1 MSLLIRKFHSTK
13 LTKKLPALLILA
25 SVFTGLILA
34 YFSYGEVKNL
44 IIIEKEAKLSDLLNS
59 KKVNFADYLQTI
71 EKDLNFNSVNPFVQ
85 EATHAFTQAW
95 DALGNNGTNQKQYL
109 QDWYIKNNPNPTG
122 SKEKLD
128 YAKDSSLYS
137 EAHRIYHPWLRT
149 FLNDRG
155 YYDIFLFDTKGNLIY
170 SVFKELDYA
179 TNVLVGE
186 YKDTD
191 LGNAYREAM
200 KLENGKAAFFDFKP
214 YAPSHGAPASFFSTP
229 LFEGNNKI
237 GVLIYQMPIDAI
249 NSNLSNVTGL
259 GKTGEISLIGSDFL
273 MRNNSL
279 FSKES
284 TILKRKVDIDPVK
297 KALNGESG
305 VEIAK
310 NFDGTEVIAAYS
322 PIEFEGVKYAFL
334 ATQST
339 NEAFS
344 FLDKLISTT
353 LINTL
358 LAVLVVAL
366 LGFFIS
372 RAVAKRFTALAS
384 SVKQI
389 ADGKNAVIPSLND
402 SDEVGEIARS
412 LQHINEVGQKA
423 LRVQT
428 SLDNVDSPVM
438 MADEKNTITYL
449 NAAAQKLMQ
458 QYSSNFKNTISNFS
472 ATKVIGTQVDDFTK
486 HSMNEA
492 INLSSLSSSQKI
504 SVPFGDALF
513 DLTVGPI
520 FNSANE
526 RLGTV
531 IEWSDVTIQRK
542 IEEEITEIVHASSA
556 GEFTKR
562 IDTSKTSGFMKVLG
576 EGMNAI
582 GDVMLN
588 GMTDIKESIEQ
599 LATGNLTHKM
609 DGEYKGLF
617 FEVSE
622 AFNKTVNKLYEMVG
636 DIQRAANSVS
646 TASAEISSGSTDLSH
661 RTESQ
666 ASTLE
671 QTAASME
678 ELTSTVR
685 ENADNARS
693 AQELSHQSSNVA
705 SQGGEVVAEAVKAM
719 ESIQT
724 SSKQISD
731 IIVTIDEIAFQTN
744 LLALNAAV
752 EAARSGEAGKGF
764 AVVASEVRAL
774 AGRSAEASKEI
785 KELITNSVEQIN
797 GGVDLVNRSGES
809 LQQIITTVHKVSDL
823 VKVISQ
829 ASAEQSSG
837 ITEVNTAVSNM
848 DSATQQN
855 AVLVEQ
861 NTAAAESLT
870 QQASHLQELV
880 AFFRV

>member
-1 MSLLIRKFHSTK
+1 MNRNIIVSIVYQMLRIRNLKVSVKLFILTIIPLIFMILVGTLTVYRIKTVVVANDWVIHTHNVIAEANSVLEAAIDMETGMRGFLLAGKDEFLEPYKGGQERAFATLNKLKNTVSDNKKQVDKIAGIENILKEWKEKIADAYISERRQVGITITMDHIAEEVRKAK
-13 LTKKLPALLILA
+13 GKKYFDEFRKRIAEFKDVEIILM
-25 SVFTGLILA
+25 
-34 YFSYGEVKNL
+34 EKRKNT
-44 IIIEKEAKLSDLLNS
+44 
-59 KKVNFADYLQTI
+59 TI
-71 EKDLNFNSVNPFVQ
+71 ESVDQ
-85 EATHAFTQAW
+85 
-95 DALGNNGTNQKQYL
+95 
-109 QDWYIKNNPNPTG
+109 
-122 SKEKLD
+122 
-128 YAKDSSLYS
+128 
-137 EAHRIYHPWLRT
+137 T
-149 FLNDRG
+149 F
-155 YYDIFLFDTKGNLIY
+155 K
-170 SVFKELDYA
+170 
-179 TNVLVGE
+179 
-186 YKDTD
+186 
-191 LGNAYREAM
+191 
-200 KLENGKAAFFDFKP
+200 
-214 YAPSHGAPASFFSTP
+214 
-229 LFEGNNKI
+229 
-237 GVLIYQMPIDAI
+237 
-249 NSNLSNVTGL
+249 
-259 GKTGEISLIGSDFL
+259 LIGLFILLATVIS
-273 MRNNSL
+273 SL
-279 FSKES
+279 FSWIIARNITVPLNFLKDALIEMLTGKIV
-284 TILKRKVDIDPVK
+284 TISSLDAKDEI
-297 KALNGESG
+297 GE
-305 VEIAK
+305 
-310 NFDGTEVIAAYS
+310 
-322 PIEFEGVKYAFL
+322 
-334 ATQST
+334 
-339 NEAFS
+339 
-344 FLDKLISTT
+344 
-353 LINTL
+353 
-358 LAVLVVAL
+358 
-366 LGFFIS
+366 IS
-372 RAVAKRFTALAS
+372 RAVMDMNQVGQSLRIKNSLDCAS
-384 SVKQI
+384 SCVI
-389 ADGKNAVIPSLND
+389 ITDTNNSIIYTNNSFINMLKNVHGSIKSELPDLDLNK
-402 SDEVGEIARS
+402 
-412 LQHINEVGQKA
+412 LINSSIDVFK
-423 LRVQT
+423 
-428 SLDNVDSPVM
+428 DNKL
-438 MADEKNTITYL
+438 KNI
-449 NAAAQKLMQ
+449 
-458 QYSSNFKNTISNFS
+458 
-472 ATKVIGTQVDDFTK
+472 
-486 HSMNEA
+486 
-492 INLSSLSSSQKI
+492 SSSQKFTLNI
-504 SVPFGDALF
+504 GEIIF
-513 DLTVGPI
+513 DIIGSPVVDKEGKK
-520 FNSANE
+520 S
-526 RLGTV
+526 GTSL
-531 IEWSDVTIQRK
+531 EWSDVTIQRK
-542 IEEEITEIVHASSA
+542 IEEEMTEIVHASSA